1 MAETLTL
8 REMLL
13 DGWTIVILLMIACIL
28 IAVYRSYQR
37 DVRRQQETEAMD
49 AHVQKRLDTY
59 ARRDEAPLPRQF
71 RRPSCVRRNGRRQ
84 PAEPNSDE
92 WEAAR
97 RTWEGR

>member
-1 MAETLTL
+1 M
-8 REMLL
+8 REVLL
-13 DGWTIVILLMIACIL
+13 NGWTIMVLVMIGCVL
-28 IAVYRSYQR
+28 VMVYRSYRR
-37 DVRRQQETEAMD
+37 DVRRQQEIEAMD
-49 AHVQKRLDTY
+49 AQVQARLDTY

-71 RRPSCVRRNGRRQ
+71 RRPSCVRRNGRRA